1 MSQLLTAFEVEKD
14 VKNLRNAVKGAGTDN
29 EVCYLKT

>member
-14 VKNLRNAVKGAGTDN
+14 VKTLRNAVKGAGTDYQ
-29 EVCYLKT
+29 VSIF